1 MPEGVPSAGLR
12 TGLGEGQGRDLAK
25 GTRALLHTSLPCSPA
40 PIILPQKLLPQE
52 LPFRLS
58 LAAFHL
64 FTLGAQSP
72 DQLALDILFQVFR
85 RPPGADPTR
94 VNVTNPVSPFCSKS
108 LRLYQEKGLGQAPE
122 VLGSLCDLGQAPF
135 LLQAPFTPMYRSKR
149 VTPALPAL
157 RALWSPCTHLSLF
170 HFPGLGKGV
179 PGRPACPMCPPG
191 QGEATSSL

>member
-1 MPEGVPSAGLR
+1 MPEGGPSAGLR

-40 PIILPQKLLPQE
+40 PIIVPKKLLSQE

-64 FTLGAQSP
+64 FTLGAQFP

-94 VNVTNPVSPFCSKS
+94 VNVTNHVSLSAVSPSDSTRKKAWDRHQRS
-108 LRLYQEKGLGQAPE
+108 W
-122 VLGSLCDLGQAPF
+122 VLS
-135 LLQAPFTPMYRSKR
+135 
-149 VTPALPAL
+149 VT
-157 RALWSPCTHLSLF
+157 
-170 HFPGLGKGV
+170 
-179 PGRPACPMCPPG
+179 
-191 QGEATSSL
+191 